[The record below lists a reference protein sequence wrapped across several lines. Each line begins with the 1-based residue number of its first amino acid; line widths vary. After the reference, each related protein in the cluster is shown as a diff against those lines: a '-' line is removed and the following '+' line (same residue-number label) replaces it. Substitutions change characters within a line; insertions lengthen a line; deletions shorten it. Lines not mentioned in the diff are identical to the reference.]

1 MRFTM
6 GNVCRILNINTMKT
20 IKYIIIAILIQSV
33 LFSCQ
38 PKKLDEDGISPIHAT
53 GDEIDDL
60 AEPDED
66 N

>member
-1 MRFTM
+1 
-6 GNVCRILNINTMKT
+6 MKT